1 MAVIAYHQ
9 PVTRT
14 EIEDIRGVSL
24 YKGLMDTLLETK
36 WVNIGQRR
44 NTPGMPVTYVTTN
57 YFLDHFG
64 LSKIKDLPNF
74 KELREAGFLT
84 DVKDEVSEI

>member
-24 YKGLMDTLLETK
+24 HKGLIDTLLESE
-36 WVNIGQRR
+36 WVSLGQRR
-44 NTPGMPVTYVTTN
+44 NTPGMPVTYITTN
-57 YFLDHFG
+57 YFLDYFG
-64 LSKIKDLPNF
+64 LSTVKDLPNF
-74 KELREAGFLT
+74 KEMIEAGFSA
-84 DVKDEVSEI
+84 DVKVEEIES